1 MQFEHKFVSGQQK
14 FVNNFIHIKLVIS
27 NIIKIVEN
35 YLM

>member
-27 NIIKIVEN
+27 NIKIVEN